1 MFDKGASQGGHR
13 SHLRFYIFMA
23 TLVLGGL
30 FFLLYANENNPVGS
44 GIISAIVGYSDNVTE
59 QLAGQD
65 QNSQPDIA
73 QELNQLV
80 GEGNKNNDYRSIP
93 MSLSFNRIPAVEKN
107 ATIEGVNLEFDD
119 LSTTIIVNGDK
130 LELNNLKEV
139 SLSINNF
146 VGTFNLEPSELSLS
160 GTARGI
166 EVNNIIFS
174 SEKDLPIS
182 FQGLN
187 YKHLELLNVELKN
200 LELPE
205 GNGELRVGEKL
216 RYTLENEEI
225 KILYFKGAMIVDKK
239 YSNDSTLMLEGD
251 VKGLYD
257 SGDLL
262 TFILH

>member
-1 MFDKGASQGGHR
+1 MFQGASQGGHR

-30 FFLLYANENNPVGS
+30 FFLLYANENNNVSS
-44 GIISAIVGYSDNVTE
+44 GFMSAIVGYQDNVTE
-59 QLAGQD
+59 KLAGQD
-65 QNSQPDIA
+65 SQPDIA
-73 QELNQLV
+73 AELNQLV
-80 GEGNKNNDYRSIP
+80 GEENKDNNYRNIP
-93 MSLSFNRIPAVEKN
+93 LSLSFNRIPTVEKN

-139 SLSINNF
+139 SLSINSF
-146 VGTFNLEPSELSLS
+146 VGKFNLEPSELSLS

-166 EVNNIIFS
+166 EVNNIVFS

-187 YKHLELLNVELKN
+187 YKHLELLNVELNN

-225 KILYFKGAMIVDKK
+225 KMLYFKGALIVDKK
-239 YSNDSTLMLEGD
+239 YSNDSSLQLEGD

-257 SGDLL
+257 NGDLL
-262 TFILH
+262 TFTLH